1 MRTTFRERRL
11 SRGWTL
17 RDLAQKVAERGLP
30 TPSDSNLSS
39 IERGK
44 TSPRPPLR
52 LALAELLDLDVTYF
66 DDRPDRVSA

>member
-1 MRTTFRERRL
+1 MRMTFRERRL
-11 SRGWTL
+11 SHGWTL
-17 RDLAQKVAERGLP
+17 RDLAQKVGERGLP

-66 DDRPDRVSA
+66 DTEDEQVSA